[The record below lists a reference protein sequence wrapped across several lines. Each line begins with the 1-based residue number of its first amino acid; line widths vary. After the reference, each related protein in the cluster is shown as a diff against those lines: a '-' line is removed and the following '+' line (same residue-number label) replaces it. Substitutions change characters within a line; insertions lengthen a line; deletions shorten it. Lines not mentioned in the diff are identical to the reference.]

1 MTTRNKKGSGRMKGE
16 SYKNMSA
23 YFSETKAR
31 NTTIKALH
39 DVLPLI
45 MYIFYPVQLVIL
57 AINEGIG
64 SEYFLR
70 FTLIPLCTLILIS
83 IVRAVINAKRPYEI
97 YNYTP
102 PVKATTKGKSFP
114 SRHTVCAFIIAI
126 AFLYLQTNIGVIML
140 LIAAAIGATRILAG
154 VHFIR
159 DVVSGAAIS
168 VIIGVLGF
176 FVF

>member
-1 MTTRNKKGSGRMKGE
+1 MTIRNKKGSGRMKGE

-45 MYIFYPVQLVIL
+45 MYIFYPIQLVLL
-57 AINEGIG
+57 AINEGMG
-64 SEYFLR
+64 SESFLR
-70 FTLIPLCTLILIS
+70 FTLIPLGTLIIIS
-83 IVRAVINAKRPYEI
+83 IVRAVINAKRPYEV
-97 YNYTP
+97 YDYTP

-114 SRHTVCAFIIAI
+114 SRHTVCAFIIAM
-126 AFLYLQTNIGVIML
+126 AFLYLQTNVGVIML
-140 LIAAAIGATRILAG
+140 FIAAAIGLTRVLSG

-159 DVVSGAAIS
+159 DVVSGAA
-168 VIIGVLGF
+168 VGVLIGALGF